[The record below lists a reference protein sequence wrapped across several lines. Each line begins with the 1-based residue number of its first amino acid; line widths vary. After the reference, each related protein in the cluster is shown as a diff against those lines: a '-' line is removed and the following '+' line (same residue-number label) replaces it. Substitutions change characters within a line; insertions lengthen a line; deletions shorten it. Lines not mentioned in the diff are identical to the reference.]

1 VQTLRKEIERAFKSK
16 GVENMSKKDLV
27 YTLSFDLNIYTPEE
41 AKRVVDEAEKEG
53 IIEEVNGLV
62 RLSGNVFDRI
72 VKAISEKTGKDTKEV
87 FSLINKKHNE
97 LKTLAVEVVAL
108 ITAKEIG
115 LDVSDFIEDVE
126 NLVLKS

>member
-1 VQTLRKEIERAFKSK
+1 LRKEIERAFKSK

-27 YTLSFDLNIYTPEE
+27 YTLSFDLNLYTPEE

-53 IIEEVNGLV
+53 IIEEVNGV
-62 RLSGNVFDRI
+62 VKLSGNVFDRI

>member
-1 VQTLRKEIERAFKSK
+1 MRKEIERAFKSK

>member
-1 VQTLRKEIERAFKSK
+1 MRKEIERAFKSK

-27 YTLSFDLNIYTPEE
+27 YTLSFDLNLYTPEE